1 MAERYGTDLTGLGGY
16 EGGVNSEQGAALVS
30 TSSDG
35 ETALLFGPAALR
47 EIQAGV
53 ANGDFAIAPDDS
65 TGTITAENPLP
76 YWTFTDVNSEGAITC
91 AIVPDTGV
99 GSGNLLRFTVANGTL
114 TGKSATLTRYIP
126 VASSA
131 SRSFSY
137 YLEASFLNG
146 TSGTAGT
153 KATVQVSGE
162 WYQQDQ
168 TTSAGSAFVGESAT
182 FNTFAGTAATGVVAP
197 NFYASPRDFA
207 NITAPASAAFIKVVI
222 TIATVATQTAT
233 NEVSLTEVRAAYG
246 VPELLLTDK
255 DSPDLFVPA
264 IITADFGALEFISGD
279 ESAQLSLGYNT
290 ALDLGGALDISTG
303 DSIFVI
309 TPADLTIAA
318 DPINIFE
325 PDGATPGRI
334 NSGSL
339 RLSDTTDASLSSTGH
354 AFQIGASNTTN
365 LRMDN
370 NEIMAV
376 NNGATSTLLLQND
389 GGLTRAG
396 GGFSVTGNIDATG
409 SIASEDLI
417 QALGV
422 FRTIRASA
430 LDLAFTA
437 RATAD
442 GTPRFAVFCNGVM
455 EWGAGG
461 TRDLNLYRSAAG
473 VLRTDF
479 DLDVGGYL
487 TCDDGA
493 DFNALIQGTNISLTG
508 TQGLRHDAP
517 ATTTQTSSAGI
528 WVLVSG
534 TNYQLRRNSSSSR
547 YKTNIVDADEVVL
560 EAARKV
566 KPRHYESTI
575 EDENGATRLGF
586 IAEEI
591 HEAGLTHAVG
601 YDADGKPE
609 TIDPVALIAA
619 LWHRVSDLE
628 SRLRELEK

>member
-1 MAERYGTDLTGLGGY
+1 MAERYGTDLTALGGY

-30 TSSDG
+30 TSSAG

-76 YWTFTDVNSEGAITC
+76 YWTFTDVNSAGAITC

-99 GSGNLLRFTVANGTL
+99 GSGNLLKFSVASGTL

-146 TSGTAGT
+146 SAAPEGTE
-153 KATVQVSGE
+153 ATVQVSGQFYE
-162 WYQQDQ
+162 QDQ
-168 TTSAGSAFVGESAT
+168 TTTTGSAFVGAAETFSFFASPSASGIVAPD
-182 FNTFAGTAATGVVAP
+182 FYAATPDLDNTTV
-197 NFYASPRDFA
+197 
-207 NITAPASAAFIKVVI
+207 PAAAAFLKVTV

-233 NEVSLTEVRAAYG
+233 NEISLTEVRATNG
-246 VPELLLTDK
+246 LPELLLTDRTQ
-255 DSPDLFVPA
+255 PDIHGPA
-264 IITADFGALEFISGD
+264 LITADFGELGLRSGSGD
-279 ESAQLSLGYNT
+279 GT
-290 ALDLGGALDISTG
+290 IDLG
-303 DSIFVI
+303 
-309 TPADLTIAA
+309 ADT
-318 DPINIFE
+318 NIF
-325 PDGATPGRI
+325 GADSVNINTSGDVSINAETGVFITQSSGTVAGRL

-354 AFQIGASNTTN
+354 AFQIGASSGQN
-365 LRMDN
+365 LRIDG
-370 NEIMAV
+370 NEIMVV
-376 NNGATSTLLLQND
+376 NNGGTAAMFLQGD
-389 GGLTRAG
+389 GGTLGIGGNTEIDGNLTVNVSGVEALTLDGFIAVDRAAA
-396 GGFSVTGNIDATG
+396 GNT
-409 SIASEDLI
+409 
-417 QALGV
+417 V
-422 FRTIRASA
+422 FQSKIPADSA
-430 LDLAFTA
+430 NRFLVET
-437 RATAD
+437 D
-442 GTPRFAVFCNGVM
+442 GTLN
-455 EWGAGG
+455 WGSGSA
-461 TRDLNLYRSAAG
+461 TRDTNLYRSAA
-473 VLRTDF
+473 
-479 DLDVGGYL
+479 
-487 TCDDGA
+487 
-493 DFNALIQGTNISLTG
+493 NALKTDDDLYVVGFINVTGSSTFANNVSAANINLSG
-508 TQGLRHDAP
+508 ANGLRHDEP
-517 ATTTQTSSAGI
+517 ATTTSTASAAI
-528 WVLVSG
+528 WVTVSG
-534 TNYQLRRNSSSSR
+534 TNRQLRRNSSSAR

-575 EDENGATRLGF
+575 EAEAGATRLGF

-609 TIDPVALIAA
+609 TLDPVALIAA
-619 LWHRVSDLE
+619 LWHRVNDLE

>member
-76 YWTFTDVNSEGAITC
+76 YWTFTDVNSAGAITC

-99 GSGNLLRFTVANGTL
+99 GSGNLLKFSVESGTL
-114 TGKSATLTRYIP
+114 TGKSATLTRFIP

-162 WYQQDQ
+162 WYEQDQ

-182 FNTFAGTAATGVVAP
+182 FATFAGTAATGVVAP
-197 NFYASPRDFA
+197 NFYASPRDFS

-222 TIATVATQTAT
+222 TIATIATQTAI
-233 NEVSLTEVRAAYG
+233 NEVSLTEVRVAHG

-290 ALDLGGALDISTG
+290 ALDLSGALDISTG

-354 AFQIGASNTTN
+354 AFQIGASSGQN
-365 LRMDN
+365 LRIDS
-370 NEIMAV
+370 NEIMVV
-376 NNGATSTLLLQND
+376 NNGGTTGMFIQSDGGTLGIGGNTTINGTLAAGNTNITGFISATSTIE
-389 GGLTRAG
+389 GLGVIR
-396 GGFSVTGNIDATG
+396 S
-409 SIASEDLI
+409 I
-417 QALGV
+417 QAS
-422 FRTIRASA
+422 TT
-430 LDLAFTA
+430 DNAFTA
-437 RATAD
+437 RTNAD
-442 GTPRFAVFCNGVM
+442 GSPRFAVDCGGVI
-455 EWGAGG
+455 EWGTGG
-461 TRDLNLYRSAAG
+461 ARDVNLYRGASNI
-473 VLRTDF
+473 LQTD
-479 DLDVGGYL
+479 
-487 TCDDGA
+487 DDFRPDGIRIVNP
-493 DFNALIQGTNISLTG
+493 D
-508 TQGLRHDAP
+508 
-517 ATTTQTSSAGI
+517 TTTQTSSAAI
-528 WVLVSG
+528 WVVISG
-534 TNYQLRRNSSSSR
+534 TEYRLRRNSSSAR

-609 TIDPVALIAA
+609 TIDSVALIAA